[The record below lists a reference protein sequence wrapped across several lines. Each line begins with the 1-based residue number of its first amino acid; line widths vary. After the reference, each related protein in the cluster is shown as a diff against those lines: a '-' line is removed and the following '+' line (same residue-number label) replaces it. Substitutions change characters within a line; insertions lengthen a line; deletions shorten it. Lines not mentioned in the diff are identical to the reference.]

1 MNFRQRVAWLLLLCY
16 LTCSC
21 AVLYYV
27 FELHSWYSFY
37 TVERVD
43 TRHSDTRHSDNR
55 HSDTRHSDV
64 TPAWHFVG
72 VPSKVWIGALVTAYL
87 QVFFL
92 LLVCTRAAPKCSLA
106 LFWPL
111 YLYLQCRS
119 CCVTM
124 AGPSPKSLTIPVGH
138 GHRVIN
144 T

>member
-1 MNFRQRVAWLLLLCY
+1 MNFHQRVAWLLLLCY

-21 AVLYYV
+21 AALYYV
-27 FELHSWYSFY
+27 FQLHSWYSFY

-43 TRHSDTRHSDNR
+43 TRHSDTRHSD
-55 HSDTRHSDV
+55 V
-64 TPAWHFVG
+64 TLAWHFVG
-72 VPSKVWIGALVTAYL
+72 VPSKVWIGALITAYL

-92 LLVCTRAAPKCSLA
+92 LLVCTRAAPTWSLA

-111 YLYLQCRS
+111 YLYMQCRS

-124 AGPSPKSLTIPVGH
+124 AGPSPKSFTIPVGH
-138 GHRVIN
+138 GHKVIN